1 MALSGV
7 ILQGKHFCHVRENLR
22 FSKEM
27 TGEGVW
33 VLISLRAWTKVL
45 LYGGGIFLCAALE
58 LFLYCFRG

>member
-22 FSKEM
+22 LSKEM

-33 VLISLRAWTKVL
+33 VLISLRTWL
-45 LYGGGIFLCAALE
+45 
-58 LFLYCFRG
+58 